1 MMGTS
6 LSANIRLEE
15 HAFFIVFMALIL
27 MIFWHAVWELLTEAT
42 EYLSVKYGV
51 KKRTI
56 YLLSVLGVLLLIGI
70 FPQILKKL

>member
-1 MMGTS
+1 
-6 LSANIRLEE
+6 
-15 HAFFIVFMALIL
+15 MALIL